1 MDKVLRYS
9 AAFSRLPLVV
19 RRAAWFLCSL
29 ALFVFGLR
37 VVLPI
42 SDQAGTA
49 LMLAGT
55 AGMIW
60 ASGFWLVLYGM
71 VVVVGYMAKLLRW

>member
-1 MDKVLRYS
+1 MDEVLRYG

-29 ALFVFGLR
+29 AVFVFGLR
-37 VVLPI
+37 VLLPF
-42 SDQAGTA
+42 SNEAGTA
-49 LMLAGT
+49 VMLAGT